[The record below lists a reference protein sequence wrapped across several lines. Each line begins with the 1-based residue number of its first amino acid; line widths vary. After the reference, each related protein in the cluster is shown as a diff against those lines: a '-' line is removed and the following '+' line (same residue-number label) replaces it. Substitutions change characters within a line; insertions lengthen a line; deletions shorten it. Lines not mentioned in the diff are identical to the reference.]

1 VISLTFSTR
10 VCNRI
15 DIICMPNVH
24 SNISIMAK
32 LGAIKLSVL
41 QVLEALEFF
50 LCFSD
55 CQSYCPSED

>member
-1 VISLTFSTR
+1 
-10 VCNRI
+10 
-15 DIICMPNVH
+15 MPNVH
-24 SNISIMAK
+24 SKISNMAK

-55 CQSYCPSED
+55 CQSYCPSEEERLPTEDSVKEE